1 MAVSAGM
8 AISTPTRLPGTPQ
21 SAYGPP
27 HHAGIPIHH
36 DRITIPSRA
45 APPAGLTGE
54 GGGYACSSR
63 GEEHGM
69 AHVAEEVR
77 VDRPVSEVYN
87 QWTQFEEF
95 PQFMS
100 GIEQVQQQ
108 DDTHLH
114 WKANIAGQTAEWD
127 AEITEQVPDQVIAW
141 RAVDGAQNQG
151 RVQFQQEDGG
161 TRVRLELDVEPQG
174 IVQQATDMM
183 GMLEGQVREDL
194 NRFKQ
199 LIESR
204 GEASGE
210 WRGEVRGGETQ

>member
-1 MAVSAGM
+1 
-8 AISTPTRLPGTPQ
+8 
-21 SAYGPP
+21 
-27 HHAGIPIHH
+27 
-36 DRITIPSRA
+36 
-45 APPAGLTGE
+45 
-54 GGGYACSSR
+54 
-63 GEEHGM
+63 M

-141 RAVDGAQNQG
+141 RAVEGAQNQG

-161 TRVRLELDVEPQG
+161 TRVRLELDVEAQG

-183 GMLEGQVREDL
+183 GMLERQVREDL

-210 WRGEVRGGETQ
+210 WRGEVRDGDTQ

>member
-1 MAVSAGM
+1 
-8 AISTPTRLPGTPQ
+8 
-21 SAYGPP
+21 
-27 HHAGIPIHH
+27 
-36 DRITIPSRA
+36 
-45 APPAGLTGE
+45 
-54 GGGYACSSR
+54 
-63 GEEHGM
+63 M
-69 AHVAEEVR
+69 AHVSKDVR

-95 PQFMS
+95 PKFMG
-100 GIEQVQQQ
+100 GIEQVQQN

-114 WKANIAGQTAEWD
+114 WKANIAGQTVEWE

-141 RAVDGAQNQG
+141 RATEGAQNQG
-151 RVQFQQEDGG
+151 RVQFQAEGDA

-174 IVQQATDMM
+174 AVQQVGDAM
-183 GMLEGQVREDL
+183 GILESQVREDR

-204 GEASGE
+204 GQASGE